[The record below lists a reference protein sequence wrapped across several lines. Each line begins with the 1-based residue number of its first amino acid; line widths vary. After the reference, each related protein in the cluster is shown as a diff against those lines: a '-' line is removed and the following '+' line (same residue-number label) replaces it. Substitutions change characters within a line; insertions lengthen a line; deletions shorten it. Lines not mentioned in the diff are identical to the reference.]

1 RAGIRRGTANDPLAT
16 ACGSEVPTS
25 NEDTNRP
32 PYCGAEYC
40 RAFWRM
46 LAARG
51 LHVIL
56 RMIFSASG
64 GTAMIEIS
72 IEADRPVFEVEG
84 WDQLW
89 SLRSRLEIPLAH
101 INGAR
106 VDTHPAM
113 GWFQGLRLAG
123 TDLPNLFRAGT
134 YYQDGGLVFWDVR
147 HPEKTIVV
155 DLNHERYQKLV
166 IEVEDPEAAVTRIN
180 NAVKAKR

>member
-1 RAGIRRGTANDPLAT
+1 
-16 ACGSEVPTS
+16 
-25 NEDTNRP
+25 
-32 PYCGAEYC
+32 
-40 RAFWRM
+40 
-46 LAARG
+46 
-51 LHVIL
+51 
-56 RMIFSASG
+56 
-64 GTAMIEIS
+64 MIEIS
-72 IEADRPVFEVEG
+72 IEGDRVAFEVEG

-101 INGAR
+101 ISGAR
-106 VDTHPAM
+106 VDTQPAM
-113 GWFQGLRLAG
+113 GWFQGLKLAG